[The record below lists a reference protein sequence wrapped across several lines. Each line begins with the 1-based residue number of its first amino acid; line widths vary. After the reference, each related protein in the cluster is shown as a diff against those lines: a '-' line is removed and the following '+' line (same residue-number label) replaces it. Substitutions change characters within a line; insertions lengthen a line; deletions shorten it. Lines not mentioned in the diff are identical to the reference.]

1 VSTAGKRTF
10 AFLFLCAFLLTL
22 LFTAPASLLD
32 SYVRHATQDRIVLAN
47 ASGTVWQGAAIPA
60 VRRPQGQLVA
70 LQTLHWQL
78 AVWPLFSGKI
88 RLHLQWDE
96 LPPSSATDVIIAYQQ
111 IEFQHLFVPLPAKL
125 LSEASTL
132 LKPLEFRG
140 QMQIQAEH
148 LTVSKRGIEGAA
160 VVDWQQAGSALSSI
174 DPLGNYRLALNG
186 AGERVNIMLSTTSGA
201 LLLQGQGGWSAAR
214 GLDFHGNARASPGS
228 ENRLT
233 ELLHHLG
240 PEESPG
246 VHGINLM

>member
-1 VSTAGKRTF
+1 MPGKRTF

-22 LFTAPASLLD
+22 LATAPASLLD
-32 SYVRHATQDRIVLAN
+32 SYLRHATQGRMVLAN
-47 ASGTVWQGAAIPA
+47 ASGTVWQGAAMPA
-60 VRRPQGQLVA
+60 VRQPQGNLVA

-96 LPPSSATDVIIAYQQ
+96 LPASSATDVNISYRQ
-111 IEFQHLFVPLPAKL
+111 IEFQHLFIPLPAKL
-125 LSEASTL
+125 LSEASSL

-148 LTVSKRGIEGAA
+148 LLVSRQGVDGAA

-174 DPLGNYRLALNG
+174 NPLGNYRLALNG
-186 AGERVNIMLSTTSGA
+186 AGERVTIGLSTTSGA

-214 GLDFHGNARASPGS
+214 GLDFHGTARAAPGS
-228 ENRLT
+228 EERLT

-246 VHGINLM
+246 VHGIKLM